1 MRAASFGSILFLLLW
16 AGGCGNQGPPIPP
29 EDVGIRAKVLRAQQ
43 QEKAKQA
50 QTGKPAEPAP
60 VTPQPFATPVPT
72 TEPPPQDDL
81 QLPPYRPVGTR

>member
-43 QEKAKQA
+43 EKAKQA
-50 QTGKPAEPAP
+50 QAAKPAEPAP
-60 VTPQPFATPVPT
+60 PAMAPPA
-72 TEPPPQDDL
+72 EAPPQDDV

>member
-1 MRAASFGSILFLLLW
+1 MRTASFGSILFLLLW

-43 QEKAKQA
+43 LEKAKQG
-50 QTGKPAEPAP
+50 QTGKPAEAVPPAAP
-60 VTPQPFATPVPT
+60 PDVEA
-72 TEPPPQDDL
+72 PPQDDV